1 MLEIQAER
9 LALALAHTHLADA
22 FPIRFQHAERQPRVV
37 AVKFVIQHI
46 TDRCPID
53 LQQSLPRPQ
62 SRTRRRTAR
71 IHTDNF

>member
-9 LALALAHTHLADA
+9 LALTLAHAHLADA
-22 FPIRFQHAERQPRVV
+22 FPIRFEYAERQPRVI

-46 TDRCPID
+46 ADRGPID

-62 SRTRRRTAR
+62 ARARRRTAR
-71 IHTDNF
+71 IHADDF